1 MGRSRSGRLRK
12 RSRTSEISVWMM
24 RSMRV
29 RMNYQPEASD
39 ARNEGHGKVEEDS
52 RGCESRKETEEEHGI
67 GVTGMT
73 PGYRRQTRDQ

>member
-1 MGRSRSGRLRK
+1 
-12 RSRTSEISVWMM
+12 
-24 RSMRV
+24 
-29 RMNYQPEASD
+29 MNYEPEASD